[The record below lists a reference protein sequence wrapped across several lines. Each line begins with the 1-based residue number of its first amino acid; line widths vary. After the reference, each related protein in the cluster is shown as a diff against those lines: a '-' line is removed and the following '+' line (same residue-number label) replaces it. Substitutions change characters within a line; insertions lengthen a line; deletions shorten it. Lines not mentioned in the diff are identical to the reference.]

1 MAPRGATKNRSGPR
15 AGSSPGAVLTFVC
28 LGQFMVFIN
37 VSVMNL
43 ALPSIQQALGMSD
56 VSLNYVVTA
65 YATVLGGFLL
75 LGGRLADTLGRRRVL
90 QAGLATFATAS
101 LVSGLAHN
109 GATLVTARGLQ
120 GLGSALVTPAALS
133 ILTSTFPEG
142 PTRNKALGVWGSLTG
157 IASIIGVILG
167 GVLAGGPGWRWIFWI
182 NVPIGVGAA
191 ALAPRIVPRAGP
203 PSCPAASTPPAR
215 RPSPAACCC

>member
-1 MAPRGATKNRSGPR
+1 MAPRGAAKNQSGPR

-28 LGQFMVFIN
+28 PGQFMVFID
-37 VSVMNL
+37 VSIVNL
-43 ALPSIQQALGMSD
+43 GLPSIQQALGMSD

-90 QAGLATFATAS
+90 QARLATFATAS

-142 PTRNKALGVWGSLTG
+142 PRATRHWGC
-157 IASIIGVILG
+157 
-167 GVLAGGPGWRWIFWI
+167 
-182 NVPIGVGAA
+182 GA
-191 ALAPRIVPRAGP
+191 R
-203 PSCPAASTPPAR
+203 
-215 RPSPAACCC
+215 

>member
-1 MAPRGATKNRSGPR
+1 
-15 AGSSPGAVLTFVC
+15 
-28 LGQFMVFIN
+28 
-37 VSVMNL
+37 
-43 ALPSIQQALGMSD
+43 
-56 VSLNYVVTA
+56 
-65 YATVLGGFLL
+65 
-75 LGGRLADTLGRRRVL
+75 VL

-142 PTRNKALGVWGSLTG
+142 PARNKAPGVWGSLTG

-167 GVLAGGPGWRWIFWI
+167 GVLAGGPGWRWIF
-182 NVPIGVGAA
+182 
-191 ALAPRIVPRAGP
+191 
-203 PSCPAASTPPAR
+203 
-215 RPSPAACCC
+215 